1 MSTRKRAVR
10 RIECEGGCG
19 LWWFHPSPQHP
30 TKPVRWCPRCQWK
43 RRLLGRTEPLG
54 RSRLLTVNELRQ
66 FELPGAA

>member
-30 TKPVRWCPRCQWK
+30 TKPVRWGPRCQWK